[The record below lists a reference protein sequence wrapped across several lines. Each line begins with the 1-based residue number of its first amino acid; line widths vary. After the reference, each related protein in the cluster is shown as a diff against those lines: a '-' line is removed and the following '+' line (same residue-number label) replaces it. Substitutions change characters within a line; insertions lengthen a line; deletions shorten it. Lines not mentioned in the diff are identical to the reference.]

1 MLSAKVFATRT
12 SSSPFKTTRHFK
24 SLGALW
30 RSKATQ
36 AALQEENDA
45 LRYSAK
51 IQDHGEVRPF
61 EDIPGPEKSVKNMI
75 NFYRRSEGFT
85 KGHKHTQLL
94 FEEYGPIVKHT
105 FMGETAVH
113 IIDPD
118 NVEKVFRAEGEYPRR
133 PALDFWMEY
142 RKRGNNF
149 PGIAVV
155 QGKEWQRARK
165 CIAPK
170 MMRLKTVEENI
181 DNFSAVTEEAIAR
194 FTKLKEACGPN
205 HHIPNLH
212 NELKKFSMESVG
224 TVAFNTRL
232 GLYQDS
238 PPEKA
243 MKFIE
248 AVDSFIVQS
257 QKISM
262 STVSMFLRRYID
274 TPALK
279 KFFKACDEIVEI
291 GEYFIKNKMEE
302 VKEMT
307 EEGIEPSDEVVP
319 LLTYLLTKE
328 KLSLQEASGLAI
340 DVIAAG
346 VDTTATTL
354 LWMLYHLARHPEV
367 QDKLY
372 QESLE
377 VVGKDGNITAV
388 NIGKMSYLKAC
399 LKESMRLSN
408 VLTTNGRILE
418 QDVVLSGYR
427 VPAKTWIFMEHYCTA
442 RSEKYFEDPLEFKP
456 ERWLRENRGEYH
468 AFSILPFGYGVR
480 MCVGR
485 RVAELEMYLFLCKLL
500 QRFRVEYIGE
510 ELDAVLKVFLFY
522 PEKPVKIK
530 LMDRI

>member
-1 MLSAKVFATRT
+1 
-12 SSSPFKTTRHFK
+12 
-24 SLGALW
+24 
-30 RSKATQ
+30 
-36 AALQEENDA
+36 
-45 LRYSAK
+45 
-51 IQDHGEVRPF
+51 
-61 EDIPGPEKSVKNMI
+61 
-75 NFYRRSEGFT
+75 
-85 KGHKHTQLL
+85 
-94 FEEYGPIVKHT
+94 
-105 FMGETAVH
+105 
-113 IIDPD
+113 
-118 NVEKVFRAEGEYPRR
+118 
-133 PALDFWMEY
+133 
-142 RKRGNNF
+142 
-149 PGIAVV
+149 
-155 QGKEWQRARK
+155 
-165 CIAPK
+165 

-212 NELKKFSMESVG
+212 DELKKFSMESVG

-243 MKFIE
+243 TKFIE

-262 STVSMFLRRYID
+262 SSVSTFLRRYID

-302 VKEMT
+302 LKEMT
-307 EEGIEPSDEVVP
+307 EEGIEPSDEVVL

-372 QESLE
+372 QEVLE

-427 VPAKTWIFMEHYCTA
+427 VPAKALTILHDLWCTQQPAICKIITWIFMEHYCTA